1 MLIDTWCSLSSQ
13 AGAAESMLDRQLYR
27 LRGGRESAE
36 QLEKGPDLSLVGLL
50 AGVVNGGVGVGCEGA
65 GFQELNVP

>member
-13 AGAAESMLDRQLYR
+13 AEAAESMLDRQLYS

-36 QLEKGPDLSLVGLL
+36 QLEKGPDLFTR
-50 AGVVNGGVGVGCEGA
+50 GGSWPGW
-65 GFQELNVP
+65 

>member
-13 AGAAESMLDRQLYR
+13 AGAAELMLDRQLYR

-36 QLEKGPDLSLVGLL
+36 QLEKGPDLSLVG
-50 AGVVNGGVGVGCEGA
+50 APGRGGEWGGRGGV
-65 GFQELNVP
+65 